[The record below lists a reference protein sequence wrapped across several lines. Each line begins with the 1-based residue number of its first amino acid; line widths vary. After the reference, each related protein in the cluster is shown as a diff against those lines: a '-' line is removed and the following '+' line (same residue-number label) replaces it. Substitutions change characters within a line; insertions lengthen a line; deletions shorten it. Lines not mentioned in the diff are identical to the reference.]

1 MRFSKE
7 LGSSG
12 LTELGVIYWMVEWV
26 KLGRCRRVE
35 AHTRTRSDLQP
46 VPVLALVLIVGK
58 ERCPYHA
65 E

>member
-1 MRFSKE
+1 M
-7 LGSSG
+7 
-12 LTELGVIYWMVEWV
+12 TELGVIYWMVEWV